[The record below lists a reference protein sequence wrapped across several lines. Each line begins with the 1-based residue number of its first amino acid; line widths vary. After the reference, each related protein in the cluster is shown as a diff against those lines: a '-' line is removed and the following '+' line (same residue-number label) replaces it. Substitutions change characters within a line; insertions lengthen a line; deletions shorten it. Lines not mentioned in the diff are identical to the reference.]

1 MRYVRSESAYC
12 AAETS
17 QPYSLIVV
25 QQTPDQIAGAAA
37 KNERRPQCRSSSSI
51 HWMIGA
57 SPSNLLRISVC
68 ARRQAST
75 DAPVTEIIDATAFRT
90 RASAAAQRP
99 ANDDP
104 LVTKQPVALRHFRH
118 RRAAREVLGH
128 HPPLTLHRPEATTP
142 TSLPC
147 PRGASLGHHIPITG
161 SRQPAACCTPRGT
174 KVQIDVR
181 INQSTEIS

>member
-1 MRYVRSESAYC
+1 VRYVRSESAYC
-12 AAETS
+12 ADEIS

-57 SPSNLLRISVC
+57 SPSNLLRMSVC

-75 DAPVTEIIDATAFRT
+75 DAPVTEIVDATA
-90 RASAAAQRP
+90 P
-99 ANDDP
+99 D
-104 LVTKQPVALRHFRH
+104 
-118 RRAAREVLGH
+118 ARERRSTSGQRRSARH
-128 HPPLTLHRPEATTP
+128 EAA
-142 TSLPC
+142 
-147 PRGASLGHHIPITG
+147 RGASPLSTQTRRARSSRPPSAAYPPPARSDDADIPSMPEGSVVGHHIPITG